1 MEEQFVFI
9 YILEVAYMFVLSVEP
24 TEKVDIPRALD
35 FSGERLALVVFADVG
50 EVIGVV
56 AEHAA
61 NGEWALPRGGEL
73 VHALFVLYEPKDE
86 VALLEGATAHSATV
100 VSAQALLVNGRSG
113 ECEVSFLVEEIDA
126 VLADELVFFFGVI
139 DDPWRVVV
147 DVGRHDSFGAV
158 HQEEG
163 RVASRSVRGGANA
176 PEYRR

>member
-9 YILEVAYMFVLSVEP
+9 YILEVAYMFMLSVEP

-86 VALLEGATAHSATV
+86 VALLEGATADAATV
-100 VSAQALLVNGRSG
+100 VTPEALLVNGRLG
-113 ECEVSFLVEEIDA
+113 EREISFLVEEIDA
-126 VLADELVFFFGVI
+126 VLAGAFVFFFGVLCYS
-139 DDPWRVVV
+139 W
-147 DVGRHDSFGAV
+147 
-158 HQEEG
+158 
-163 RVASRSVRGGANA
+163 
-176 PEYRR
+176 